1 MRVVERVL
9 AAVKTGAPVLLPP
22 FERIRRIDPVCQRQ
36 ELRPQNAKTLVNAA
50 SPTQ

>member
-1 MRVVERVL
+1 MRVVEGVL

-22 FERIRRIDPVCQRQ
+22 FERIRRIDPVGQLQ
-36 ELRPQNAKTLVNAA
+36 ALRPRKAKLLVNAA